1 MFDISPES
9 SERLLYIASALNGV
23 YIPFREA
30 VKAYQSLYPKRTRIT
45 RETILPR
52 TRDFALV
59 FGPSILVVSI
69 SFVLLLSLLPSE
81 KPSIVSTTDDKKVIS
96 LCTAPVTSWPIK
108 RSAKD
113 RWFDEMDSKVSSNG
127 AFFTN
132 EWNAFDSVAVKHQT
146 FPHSVG
152 VSIPLKDQKKYRA
165 IISSGQL
172 LHDEYVEYSLG
183 FEYETLQFDYGIDDS
198 SFPEGIVDS
207 PYCQFKII
215 VDACDSKSFYSS
227 KQKHLFE
234 TDWLDDQCCLWRT
247 PEMDVSGCEAIR
259 ITIMWQFFP
268 RYNGPIALN
277 VAIAN
282 PILRVD
288 KIEY

>member
-1 MFDISPES
+1 MFDGSPENTVTI
-9 SERLLYIASALNGV
+9 LTIASSLNGV
-23 YIPFREA
+23 YLPFRDGIRIF
-30 VKAYQSLYPKRTRIT
+30 RTLHPNKPRIT
-45 RETILPR
+45 RKSILPL
-52 TRDFALV
+52 TKDLALTI
-59 FGPSILVVSI
+59 GPSVLVIIVSLAILSSVVT
-69 SFVLLLSLLPSE
+69 PE
-81 KPSIVSTTDDKKVIS
+81 KPSTIPIPDKKVIS

-108 RSAKD
+108 RSVKD
-113 RWFDEMDSKVSSNG
+113 RWLDEMDSKVSSNG
-127 AFFTN
+127 AFFMN
-132 EWNAFDSVAVKHQT
+132 EWNAFDSVAVKHHT

-165 IISSGQL
+165 KINSGQL
-172 LHDEYVEYSLG
+172 IHDEYIEYSLG
-183 FEYETLQFDYGIDDS
+183 FEYETLQFDFGIDDL

-215 VDACDSKSFYSS
+215 VDACDSKSYYSS

-247 PEMDVSGCEAIR
+247 PEMDVSSCEAVR

-282 PILRVD
+282 PILRAE
-288 KIEY
+288 KIE